1 MSSIRL
7 FILSSFA
14 THGEMHGHQVRTQAE
29 QEYVH
34 LWTDISVGSVYGAI
48 KRLAGEGLL
57 EEVRSEQDGNRPARQ
72 IYAITAAGRDVLAE
86 LRHRSLRDIWWK
98 FDPFDL
104 ALTRVDPDT
113 LTDLPEVLSA
123 RLAAVRDLLEQTKR
137 VNADAL
143 EHVSVSEKWALRHT
157 EYRLQAEVSWLE
169 DLIAAAPDIVADEQS
184 GVKPTRG

>member
-14 THGEMHGHQVRTQAE
+14 SHGEMHGHQVRAQAE

-48 KRLAGEGLL
+48 KRLASEGLL
-57 EEVRSEQDGNRPARQ
+57 TEVRSEQDGNRPARQ
-72 IYAITAAGRDVLAE
+72 IYAITAAGREVLAE
-86 LRHRSLRDIWWK
+86 LRRQGLEDVWLK

-104 ALTRVDPDT
+104 ALTRVAPDA
-113 LTDLPEVLSA
+113 LADLPEILSA
-123 RLAAVRDLLEQTKR
+123 RLAAVRDLLERTRR

-143 EHVSVSEKWALRHT
+143 EHVSVSERWALSHT
-157 EYRLQAEVSWLE
+157 EHRLRAEVAWLE
-169 DLIAAAPDIVADEQS
+169 ELITAVPDIVADERS
-184 GVKPTRG
+184 GSRPTRG